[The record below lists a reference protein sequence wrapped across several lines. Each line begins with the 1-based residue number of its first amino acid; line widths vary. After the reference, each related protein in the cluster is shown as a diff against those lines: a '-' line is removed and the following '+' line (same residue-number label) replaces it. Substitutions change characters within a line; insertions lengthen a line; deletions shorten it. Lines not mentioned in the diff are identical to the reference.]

1 VVVAVVSDAGR
12 AKRLF
17 AEAYDA
23 SATGFARS
31 ADRLVYTYLAR
42 PLARALGEAAGPV
55 LDVGRVRPSRRDPS
69 LVAPAGA
76 RGRPPPVSSGGSG

>member
-23 SATGFARS
+23 SAAGFARS

-55 LDVGRVRPSRRDPS
+55 LDAAVSALPAETLPWSPRLVLGVGRRP
-69 LVAPAGA
+69 
-76 RGRPPPVSSGGSG
+76 

>member
-1 VVVAVVSDAGR
+1 MVVAVVSDAGR

-55 LDVGRVRPSRRDPS
+55 LDVAVSALPAETLPWSPRLVLGVGRRP
-69 LVAPAGA
+69 
-76 RGRPPPVSSGGSG
+76 